1 MTILLIILHICAAAA
16 IVAGWIR
23 GILHIPS
30 AILWLAVF
38 LPLWGPACAVAAE
51 LHYRGGEKADEEPG
65 TGRFGIT
72 DEVYRSIRMDEEDI
86 SSVLPIEDVLA
97 FGTPVQRRSLLLS
110 VLHTGAAPFVKPLR
124 TAGVNDD
131 TEVVHYAVT
140 ALVELRSAYNQRI
153 ADMEKKLQAAPSDTA
168 TILAFADLDE
178 EYLRSGIP
186 ENSERDMRIAHCRQ
200 MLEKALRNVDW
211 EEKARG
217 GKTAGTRSGQ
227 TGKAGTNTGAGMYS
241 RRASLLKRLGGICL
255 DQQDAGAAEKAGR
268 ALVKDEPDREDGYL
282 MILDARVLRRDGKGI
297 AQIIKT
303 IRDREIY
310 LSPSARYQVAFW
322 STQEAEAV

>member
-1 MTILLIILHICAAAA
+1 
-16 IVAGWIR
+16 
-23 GILHIPS
+23 
-30 AILWLAVF
+30 
-38 LPLWGPACAVAAE
+38 
-51 LHYRGGEKADEEPG
+51 
-65 TGRFGIT
+65 
-72 DEVYRSIRMDEEDI
+72 
-86 SSVLPIEDVLA
+86 
-97 FGTPVQRRSLLLS
+97 
-110 VLHTGAAPFVKPLR
+110 
-124 TAGVNDD
+124 
-131 TEVVHYAVT
+131 
-140 ALVELRSAYNQRI
+140 
-153 ADMEKKLQAAPSDTA
+153 
-168 TILAFADLDE
+168 
-178 EYLRSGIP
+178 
-186 ENSERDMRIAHCRQ
+186 MRIAHCRE
-200 MLEKALRNVDW
+200 MLEKALRNLDW

-310 LSPSARYQVAFW
+310 LSPSARDQVAFW

>member
-30 AILWLAVF
+30 AMLWLAVF

-186 ENSERDMRIAHCRQ
+186 ENSERDMRIAHCRE
-200 MLEKALRNVDW
+200 MLEKALRNLDW

-217 GKTAGTRSGQ
+217 RKPAGTGSAQ
-227 TGKAGTNTGAGMYS
+227 AGKAGTGRNPGRVS
-241 RRASLLKRLGGICL
+241 IWKRLGRICL

-310 LSPSARYQVAFW
+310 LSPSARDQVAFW